1 MRSRVEIRRAGNE
14 VLPLLI
20 LGVTSTLLVL
30 GMAYA
35 VQEPDTM
42 ASVVLTGQVV
52 FVTLAFGIGTMGA
65 LVLGRGRVRE
75 ADVEATPDGLAIGG
89 KLAISRKKM
98 RYVYV
103 IEDEGR
109 YAVEIEGK
117 TGVTR
122 LISSDRDVAERLG
135 GALTGKERLPTA
147 LFRLRKKAHYYL
159 FSTTCLA
166 WIAAGSALVAF
177 TFAPVIG
184 AVLILCTL
192 PPTAWITL
200 KAVPTQI
207 IVSSEGLAFI
217 HPLRFELV
225 PVATLAGGRV
235 VDDNAVRVFLQDGG
249 SLDLNELSD
258 HPRNRD
264 TRTSVE
270 PADRLERSL
279 LELTSEGEAIQATA

>member
-1 MRSRVEIRRAGNE
+1 MRSKVEIRKAGNE

-20 LGVTSTLLVL
+20 LGVTSILLIL

-35 VQEPDTM
+35 VQEPDTT
-42 ASVVLTGQVV
+42 ASVILTGQVV
-52 FVTLAFGIGTMGA
+52 FVTLAFGIVAISA

-75 ADVEATPDGLAIGG
+75 ADVEATPDGLLIDG
-89 KLAISRKKM
+89 KLSVPRKRM

-109 YAVEIEGK
+109 FSVEIERGS
-117 TGVTR
+117 GVTR
-122 LISSDRDVAERLG
+122 LLTPNRDEAEKLG
-135 GALTGKERLPTA
+135 GALTGRDRLPTA
-147 LFRLRKKAHYYL
+147 LFRLRKKADYYL
-159 FSTTCLA
+159 FSTTCLV

-177 TFAPVIG
+177 TFAPLIG
-184 AVLILCTL
+184 AILTLCTL
-192 PPTAWITL
+192 PPAAWITL
-200 KAVPTQI
+200 KAVPTQL
-207 IVSSEGLAFI
+207 IVSSEGLALI

-225 PVATLAGGRV
+225 PAEQLAGGRV

-249 SLDLNELSD
+249 SLQLNELSD

-270 PADRLERSL
+270 PAVRLEDSL
-279 LELTSEGEAIQATA
+279 VRLAAATHPAAATA